1 MRIKTVQ
8 ISQSVPTPNAKV
20 TGTGMSK
27 STVYPLLGEGK
38 SGISCS
44 GTCGER
50 VNSKTRRCESVES
63 MTRVL
68 SCFECG

>member
-8 ISQSVPTPNAKV
+8 MVQSVPTPNVKL
-20 TGTGMSK
+20 TGTGISK

-38 SGISCS
+38 SGMSCS

-50 VNSKTRRCESVES
+50 DNSKTRRWESVES

-68 SCFECG
+68 SCFE